1 MKLNRN
7 FVTDTKEI
15 TTLTDWKILAPPMG
29 GDKHWRDG
37 RSAKE
42 LARYI
47 TESLPQMPKELEQLL
62 SGFSGADSAF
72 NWSAEYVTDFQ
83 KQGYGRGNGRNHD
96 LILYNDDVFVGI
108 EAKADEPFGKKTIA
122 QELVKAADNKKLRID
137 KLVSLV
143 FGDETKNHLMLHYQ
157 LLTACGGV
165 LLEAKQRKLRNAVM
179 LVLVFLKKGI
189 GDDGKPYYHEE
200 NRMRNNSDWE
210 EFLCQLQAVQTDK
223 GCYKATAAGAYKDI
237 DLYLHKIEIPLD

>member
-1 MKLNRN
+1 MKLDKN
-7 FVTDTKEI
+7 FVTVIKEI
-15 TTLTDWKILAPPMG
+15 ATLTDWQILASPMG
-29 GDKHWRDG
+29 GDEQWRDG

-62 SGFSGADSAF
+62 CCFSGMDSAF
-72 NWSAEYVTDFQ
+72 DWSAEYVTDFR
-83 KQGYGRGNGRNHD
+83 KYGYGRGNGRTHD

-108 EAKADEPFGKKTIA
+108 EAKADESFGNKTIA
-122 QELVKAADNKKLRID
+122 EELENATDNKKLRID

-143 FGDETKNHLMLHYQ
+143 FGDETKNHLTLRYQ

-165 LLEAKQRKLRNAVM
+165 LLEAEQRKLRNAVM
-179 LVLVFLKKGI
+179 LVLVFLKKGV

-200 NRMRNNSDWE
+200 KLMRNNSDWE
-210 EFLCQLQAVQTDK
+210 EFLCQLQAVQTGN
-223 GCYKATAAGAYKDI
+223 GCYKAAIPGAHKDI